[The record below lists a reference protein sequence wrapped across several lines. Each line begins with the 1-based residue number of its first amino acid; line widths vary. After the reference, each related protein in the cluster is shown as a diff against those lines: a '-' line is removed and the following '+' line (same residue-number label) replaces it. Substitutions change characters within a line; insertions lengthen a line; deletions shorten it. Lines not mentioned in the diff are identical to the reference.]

1 MDGVNSMNATF
12 ALGGLL
18 NISLVLVCI
27 ALAWWSLQSIRFD
40 VFMKNPKSP
49 QGKML
54 LILLSIA
61 LGYGV
66 ASFFSAYFGWATLLK
81 ELF

>member
-1 MDGVNSMNATF
+1 MSPADSLNASF
-12 ALGGLL
+12 ALSGVL
-18 NISLVLVCI
+18 NIVLVLVCI
-27 ALAWWSLQSIRFD
+27 ALAWWSLQSFRFD
-40 VFMKNPKSP
+40 LFLKNPKGA
-49 QGKML
+49 QAKML

-66 ASFFSAYFGWATLLK
+66 ASFFIAYFGWATLLK